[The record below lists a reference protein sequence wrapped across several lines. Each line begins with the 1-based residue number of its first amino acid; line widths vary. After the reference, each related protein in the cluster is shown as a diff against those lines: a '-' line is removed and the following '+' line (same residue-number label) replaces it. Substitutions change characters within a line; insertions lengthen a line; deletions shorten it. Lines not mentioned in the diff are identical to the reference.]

1 MNNKKRYYKS
11 RGGRSRNTTTS
22 QSPHLSINK
31 VYDSNGPAGKVRG
44 NAHTIYEKYQSLARD
59 AQTSGDRI
67 LAENHMQ
74 HAEHYLRIIHMIQEQ
89 VQTIYK
95 DHPQSQNQTQN
106 SSEDHSEDN
115 SEERD
120 NIQDKQDSSDDTNG
134 SDGDAGKQ
142 EVNAPF
148 LRRAPAR
155 RKPQRTTPK
164 TEADNNSDNAE
175 TPSQN
180 EVNAVPE
187 ADSEEAKPVVRRKRV
202 VRRRP
207 VVSKDEETKPTEAPK
222 EE

>member
-155 RKPQRTTPK
+155 RKPQRTPK
-164 TEADNNSDNAE
+164 YETDNSDNAE
-175 TPSQN
+175 IPSQN
-180 EVNAVPE
+180 EANTVTNATFGKHEQTQRASAQVRIME
-187 ADSEEAKPVVRRKRV
+187 AGKIHCANY
-202 VRRRP
+202 
-207 VVSKDEETKPTEAPK
+207 KDAV
-222 EE
+222 